1 MLLIFIVSRLPR
13 TIRRI
18 SMNYITSND
27 LEALALG
34 AGILGSGGGGDP
46 AIELLLAQHILEQY
60 GPVRL
65 VSPSSLCDNDIVAP
79 VAFMG
84 APLVSVEKIPS
95 GKEATALIARLE
107 HTLGIRPTVLMAGEI
122 GGANAFTPLIMAGL
136 LNLPVLDADTLGR
149 AFPELQM
156 SSCNLYGVS
165 ASPAVLADSLGN
177 TTIITASNACTIE
190 RIARYSTIA
199 MGSSVAVSLYTMT
212 GKQARSAVVPH
223 TLTQA
228 CALGKIILEAR
239 ANSQNPVHAL
249 VTYTDAVHLGSGIVN
264 DIDHAIKDGFL
275 RGKFRILMADT
286 ALEVVYQN
294 ENLIVYVNGH
304 VSATTPDIIIPVQ
317 AETGA
322 PLSCNA
328 LRYGMRVAVLV
339 FPAPDVWKTAK
350 GLELVGPRSFGY
362 DINYIPVHL
371 RNKRK

>member
-1 MLLIFIVSRLPR
+1 MK
-13 TIRRI
+13 
-18 SMNYITSND
+18 YITSND

-46 AIELLLAQHILEQY
+46 ALELLLAQHVLEQY
-60 GPVRL
+60 GPIRL
-65 VSPSSLCDNDIVAP
+65 ISPLAVHDSDVVAP

-95 GKEATALIARLE
+95 GKEATALIARLG
-107 HTLGIRPTVLMAGEI
+107 HTLGVRPTVLMAAEI
-122 GGANAFTPLIMAGL
+122 GGANAFTPLIMAGP

-156 SSCNLYGVS
+156 SSCNLYGIS

-177 TTIITASNACTIE
+177 TTVITASDACTIE

-228 CALGKIILEAR
+228 RALGRTILDAR
-239 ANSQNPVHAL
+239 ANSQNPINAL
-249 VTYTDAVHLGSGIVN
+249 VAYAHAVLLGIGMVD
-264 DIDHAIKDGFL
+264 DINHVIKDGFL
-275 RGKFRILMADT
+275 RGKFRVLTADT
-286 ALEVVYQN
+286 VLEVAYQN
-294 ENLIVYVNGH
+294 ENLIAYVNGR
-304 VSATTPDIIIPVQ
+304 VAATTPDIITPVQ
-317 AETGA
+317 VETGA
-322 PLSCNA
+322 PLSCDA

-339 FPAPDVWKTAK
+339 FPAPDLWKTAK

-362 DINYIPVHL
+362 DIDYISASAHSS
-371 RNKRK
+371 NKQE